1 MPPEPTFEI
10 IINSGSGAND
20 KEGVRRQVTEIF
32 AASGHSARI
41 SLVLSGVELVE
52 LAHQAMQGHSETI
65 IAGGGDGTVNAIA
78 SVLVNG
84 NKTLGVLPLGTLNHF
99 AKDLHIP
106 LDLRGATQ
114 TIIAGHTI
122 KVDIGEVNGRIFL
135 NNSSL
140 GLYPSI
146 VRERERKQRLGAGKW
161 PAFVWAAITVLRRY
175 PFLDVRLNANGK
187 EIASRSP
194 FVFVGN
200 NEYEME
206 SFNIGRRARLDAGVL
221 SLYITQGTG
230 RLGLLR
236 LAVRALLGDLRHEKD
251 FISLRTQEVLIDT
264 RHQRLR
270 IATDGEITLVEPP
283 LHYRVRPGSL
293 RVLVP
298 GEIAE

>member
-1 MPPEPTFEI
+1 
-10 IINSGSGAND
+10 
-20 KEGVRRQVTEIF
+20 
-32 AASGHSARI
+32 
-41 SLVLSGVELVE
+41 
-52 LAHQAMQGHSETI
+52 
-65 IAGGGDGTVNAIA
+65 
-78 SVLVNG
+78 
-84 NKTLGVLPLGTLNHF
+84 
-99 AKDLHIP
+99 
-106 LDLRGATQ
+106 
-114 TIIAGHTI
+114 
-122 KVDIGEVNGRIFL
+122 
-135 NNSSL
+135 
-140 GLYPSI
+140 
-146 VRERERKQRLGAGKW
+146 
-161 PAFVWAAITVLRRY
+161 LRRY

-236 LAVRALLGDLRHEKD
+236 LAVRALLGGLRDEKD
-251 FISLRTQEVLIDT
+251 FIFLRTQEVLIDT

-298 GEIAE
+298 EEIAE